1 MEISSSAH
9 TRPRP
14 KLDSGSNSPTKEK
27 KAKKSASDVID
38 EIKSRSTLVG
48 LVEPL
53 GVTVGFLSQPMLNLG
68 TLGDGASA
76 LFQGDWGGVGDSVNT
91 IVDRAYNPHGLG
103 GKIYNSG
110 LAISALSGAA
120 VGGLEVYAG
129 IKSENKYL
137 VMMGAA
143 DLVGS
148 TSHVATM
155 MDFNGPAM
163 GLSVA
168 ANVARTALVL
178 TKPEE
183 YSRTQKV
190 KTILDSGGAVAS
202 SMLKNGFLVGP
213 ALGVSAV
220 AGIGQMAYM
229 NHEGFR
235 TKVDSLI
242 DKVFKKKK
250 GIAEMTLP
258 QGPTESGDADRT
270 KASAN

>member
-1 MEISSSAH
+1 MEIASSAQ

-14 KLDSGSNSPTKEK
+14 KVVPASQSPAGEK
-27 KAKKSASDVID
+27 KAKKSTSEVID
-38 EIKSRSTLVG
+38 IIKSRSTLVG

-53 GVTVGFLSQPMLNLG
+53 GVTVGFLSQPMLNLE

-76 LFQGDWGGVGDSVNT
+76 LFRGDWGGVGDSVGT
-91 IVDRAYNPHGLG
+91 IVVRAYNPHGIG

-178 TKPEE
+178 TKPEH

-190 KTILDSGGAVAS
+190 KTILDSSGAVAS

-235 TKVDSLI
+235 TKVDGLI

-250 GIAEMTLP
+250 GIAAMTLP
-258 QGPTESGDADRT
+258 QGPTESGEVNRT
-270 KASAN
+270 KPSAD

>member
-1 MEISSSAH
+1 MEIASSAQ

-14 KLDSGSNSPTKEK
+14 KPPLAGKAPSATKKE
-27 KAKKSASDVID
+27 KKSASDVID
-38 EIKSRSTLVG
+38 IIKSRSTLVG

-53 GVTVGFLSQPMLNLG
+53 GVTVGFLSQPMLNLT

-76 LFQGDWGGVGDSVNT
+76 LFQGDWGGVGDSVGT
-91 IVDRAYNPHGLG
+91 IVHRAYNPNGIG

-110 LAISALSGAA
+110 LAVSALSGAA

-129 IKSENKYL
+129 IKTENKYL

-155 MDFNGPAM
+155 MDFNGAAM

-168 ANVARTALVL
+168 ANMARTALVL
-178 TKPEE
+178 TKPKE

-190 KTILDSGGAVAS
+190 KTILDSSGAVAS
-202 SMLKNGFLVGP
+202 SMLRNGFLVGP

-220 AGIGQMAYM
+220 AGLGQMAYM

-235 TKVDSLI
+235 TKVDGLI

-258 QGPTESGDADRT
+258 QGPTESGEVNRT
-270 KASAN
+270 NASAD